1 MKAIKLASVF
11 AVTAVAA
18 AVSTTTIAAEPVF
31 TGTAGLSY
39 KSIDD
44 GKDSAGSQG
53 EVNIIGDTGLV
64 YFDLDM
70 ESNSITAVDAAG
82 DEVSYTDGGFDL
94 DEIYVKTGA
103 VKFGDFDGSMG
114 DDAAFSAG
122 VEEDLDG
129 AKEDLGTGLGIRYAV
144 SDELTVALEV
154 AEGENKGAIAFNYAT
169 DVSGVTLGVS
179 GGASSDEHIL
189 TLGASIPAGI
199 ATITAFYQTG
209 SFVDTATTD
218 KDASNYG
225 LGLDLA
231 LTEELSAAV
240 QYYTLDGEDSAGVDR
255 KDDAITEATVN
266 YTVGDIRYF
275 ATYVDYEDKATADYS
290 VVGAEAS
297 F

>member
-31 TGTAGLSY
+31 KGTAGLSY
-39 KSIDD
+39 KSVDK
-44 GKDSAGSQG
+44 GADSAGSEG

-70 ESNSITAVDAAG
+70 EG
-82 DEVSYTDGGFDL
+82 DSTGSDGGFDL
-94 DEIYVKTGA
+94 DEIYVKQGA
-103 VKFGDFDGSMG
+103 VQFGDFDGSMG

-122 VEEDLDG
+122 VEEDLDD

-255 KDDAITEATVN
+255 KDDGLVEATVN